1 MFISRN
7 KMILSTP
14 LYNGCQDSQLILF
27 VRKKLSKLIWVCLNW
42 EGCIF
47 METHLQRSLLWQE
60 TKTSP
65 LCFESLWTKTRLHT
79 THRAPRSALQE
90 HCNDSQRSACRMN
103 TLTER
108 LGEWSQDH
116 ALMPVDILLRYRTQ
130 RTRNQDLEMIV
141 SSELLGNL
149 EAESL
154 AALLMVKW

>member
-7 KMILSTP
+7 NMILSTP

-42 EGCIF
+42 ERCIF

-79 THRAPRSALQE
+79 THRAPRSSLQE
-90 HCNDSQRSACRMN
+90 QRNDSQRSACRMN

-108 LGEWSQDH
+108 SGEWSQDH